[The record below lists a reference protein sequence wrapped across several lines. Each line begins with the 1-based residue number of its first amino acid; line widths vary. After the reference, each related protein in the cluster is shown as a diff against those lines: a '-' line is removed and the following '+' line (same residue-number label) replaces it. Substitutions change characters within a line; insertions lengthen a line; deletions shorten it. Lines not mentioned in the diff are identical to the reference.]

1 MVLLDWFIQ
10 YGAWSWFVLGLV
22 LLALELVVP
31 GGWFLW
37 LGAGGILTGLLAFV
51 PGVTWPWQV
60 TIFGLL
66 ALAIVIGWTAI
77 SRTRKP
83 TSDRPLLNQRTE
95 TYVGLEGQIDEPI
108 VNGYGRLK
116 LGDTWWRISGP
127 DLAAGNRV
135 RVVGTTDGNVLRVE
149 AA

>member
-10 YGAWSWFVLGLV
+10 YGAWSWFVLGLA

-37 LGAGGILTGLLAFV
+37 LGAGGILTGLLSFIPAI
-51 PGVTWPWQV
+51 TWPWQV
-60 TIFGLL
+60 TIFGVL
-66 ALAIVIGWTAI
+66 ALAIVVGWTMI

-83 TSDRPLLNQRTE
+83 TSDRPLLNERAG
-95 TYVGLEGQIDEPI
+95 TYVGHESQLDEPI

-116 LGDTWWRISGP
+116 LGDTWWRIAGP
-127 DLAAGNRV
+127 DLAVGKRV
-135 RVVGTTDGNVLRVE
+135 RVVGTTDGNVLKVE

>member
-1 MVLLDWFIQ
+1 MVLLDLFVQ
-10 YGAWSWFVLGLV
+10 YGPWAWFVLGLA

-37 LGAGGILTGLLAFV
+37 LGAGGIVTGLLAFV
-51 PGVTWPWQV
+51 PGISWPWQV
-60 TIFGLL
+60 TIFGVL
-66 ALAIVIGWTAI
+66 ALVIVIGWTMI

-83 TSDRPLLNQRTE
+83 TSDRPLLNKRAE
-95 TYVGLEGQIDEPI
+95 TYLGYEGQIDEPI
-108 VNGYGRLK
+108 VNGIGRIK
-116 LGDTWWRISGP
+116 LGDTWWRVAGP

-135 RVVGTTDGNVLRVE
+135 RVIGADGALLKVE

>member
-37 LGAGGILTGLLAFV
+37 LGAGGILTGLLSFV
-51 PGVTWPWQV
+51 PAITSPWQV
-60 TIFGLL
+60 TIFGVL
-66 ALAIVIGWTAI
+66 ALAIVIGWTMI

-83 TSDRPLLNQRTE
+83 TSDRPFLNARGE
-95 TYVGLEGQIDEPI
+95 SYVGHEGNLDEPI

-116 LGDTWWRISGP
+116 LGDTWWRIAGP

-135 RVVGTTDGNVLRVE
+135 RVTGTLDGNVLRVE

>member
-1 MVLLDWFIQ
+1 MGWLDLFVS
-10 YGAWSWFVLGLV
+10 YGPWAWFVLGLA

-37 LGAGGILTGLLAFV
+37 LGAGGLVTGVLAFI

-60 TIFGLL
+60 TIFGAL
-66 ALAIVIGWTAI
+66 ALIIVIGWTAI

-83 TSDRPLLNQRTE
+83 TSDRPLLNQRAE
-95 TYVGLEGQIDEPI
+95 VFIGHEGVIDEPI
-108 VNGYGRLK
+108 TDGFGRMR
-116 LGDTWWRISGP
+116 LGDSVWRIAGP
-127 DLAAGNRV
+127 DMAAGQKV
-135 RVVGTTDGNVLRVE
+135 RIVGADGNVLKVE

>member
-1 MVLLDWFIQ
+1 MGLLDLFIQ
-10 YGAWSWFVLGLV
+10 NGPWAWFVFGLV

-37 LGAGGILTGLLAFV
+37 LGAGGIFTGLLAFV

-60 TIFGLL
+60 TIFGVL

-77 SRTRKP
+77 SRRRNP
-83 TSDRPLLNQRTE
+83 ISDRPYLNQRGAS
-95 TYVGLEGQIDEPI
+95 YVGEEGQIDEPI
-108 VNGYGRLK
+108 VNGHGRLK

-127 DLAAGNRV
+127 DLAAGQRV
-135 RVVGTTDGNVLRVE
+135 RVVGIAEGNVLKVE